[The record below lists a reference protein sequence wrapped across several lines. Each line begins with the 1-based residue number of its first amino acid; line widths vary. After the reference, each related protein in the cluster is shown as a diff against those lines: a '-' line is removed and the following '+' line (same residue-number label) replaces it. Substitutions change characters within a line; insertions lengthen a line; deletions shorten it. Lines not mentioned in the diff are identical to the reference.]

1 MTWDSHQLQ
10 FSSVQSL
17 SRVQLFPTPWTS
29 AHQASLSVTNSRSLL
44 RLMSIES
51 VVPYNHLIPC
61 HPFLLPPSIFPS
73 IRFFS
78 NELVLRISLASHR
91 KDFFFP
97 LRIEVLVKNSFLF
110 VHWIYHFTVSWLPF
124 LSSRNQLSIRYSSKG
139 STSPFKISFH
149 CFFLNNKH
157 L

>member
-1 MTWDSHQLQ
+1 MELLRHDLASKPLPKDPLMANSPQYLMTWESHQLQ

-91 KDFFFP
+91 KDFF
-97 LRIEVLVKNSFLF
+97 
-110 VHWIYHFTVSWLPF
+110 
-124 LSSRNQLSIRYSSKG
+124 
-139 STSPFKISFH
+139 SP
-149 CFFLNNKH
+149 
-157 L
+157 